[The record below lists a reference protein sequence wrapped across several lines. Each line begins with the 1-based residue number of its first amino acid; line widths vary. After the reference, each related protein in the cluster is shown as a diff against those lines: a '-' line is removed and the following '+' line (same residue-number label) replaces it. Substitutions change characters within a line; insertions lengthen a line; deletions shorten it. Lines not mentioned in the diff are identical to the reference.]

1 MNFNTVNLGGEPMI
15 TKVYKRRP
23 LSGLRAPSDPAW
35 VDLGDPEAGPL
46 SEILEM
52 TRSDRIYL
60 CGSVQQMSRE
70 YVEEPLANGWEFA
83 RKYVHK
89 FRSPVYRES
98 LAGEYATPEEAKA
111 RKQISVKLISESWFP
126 GCKSALEAI
135 AAWRALKAEWESTG
149 LPLLTTPA
157 ATGRALLWESL
168 PFKGGFPALPDDLAK
183 HYRRHSPQ
191 HRREIFTQRNR
202 EHINSLAWE
211 VKDDVAIGVPIYQY
225 DGRFMY
231 AALCLVDRLPIG
243 EARYSEYRKAGVQ
256 YVPYIPGLYQVEVT
270 IPQTWAHI
278 GLVPVAS
285 EDGGW
290 SYPNEPGMRFQTCAH
305 EPELTLAQENGWN
318 VRVYSSY
325 AFIKDRPLENW
336 AKKLIAMR
344 DALNKRY
351 DAIVGDVPDPGREVI
366 HYKHAAAAIRN
377 ILNHTIGSLQAGGYE
392 REVFVSD
399 PKGDKSSPEFREWWT
414 GNREYVARG
423 GEWGERVEGGWLVR
437 SIVPDNSPMSIT
449 MPHWSATI
457 WALERARVAQWALK

>member
-60 CGSVQQMSRE
+60 CGSLEQMSRE

-83 RKYVHK
+83 REYVHK

-168 PFKGGFPALPDDLAK
+168 PFKGEFPSLPDDLAK

-191 HRREIFTQRNR
+191 HRREEF
-202 EHINSLAWE
+202 LPY
-211 VKDDVAIGVPIYQY
+211 VKYHPDENPSGVDGHLYCY

-231 AALCLVDRLPIG
+231 AALCLIDRLPVG
-243 EARYSEYRKAGVQ
+243 EAQHREFGTAGTQ
-256 YVPYIPGLYQVEVT
+256 YVPYVPGLYHVHVT
-270 IPQTWAHI
+270 VPETW
-278 GLVPVAS
+278 
-285 EDGGW
+285 
-290 SYPNEPGMRFQTCAH
+290 N
-305 EPELTLAQENGWN
+305 
-318 VRVYSSY
+318 
-325 AFIKDRPLENW
+325 
-336 AKKLIAMR
+336 
-344 DALNKRY
+344 
-351 DAIVGDVPDPGREVI
+351 
-366 HYKHAAAAIRN
+366 
-377 ILNHTIGSLQAGGYE
+377 
-392 REVFVSD
+392 
-399 PKGDKSSPEFREWWT
+399 
-414 GNREYVARG
+414 
-423 GEWGERVEGGWLVR
+423 
-437 SIVPDNSPMSIT
+437 
-449 MPHWSATI
+449 
-457 WALERARVAQWALK
+457 